1 MKGNIMSL
9 IFNGIEFE
17 ERLIEKQTSK
27 VKKTNRYIKNS
38 VKIKKK
44 DIIGYIIAGIIFG
57 LNLWALYHA

>member
-1 MKGNIMSL
+1 MSL